1 MSAWEPPGVGGA
13 RMLEVSGGPLP
24 HRHPDR
30 VTGAV
35 PVLTWRLVLLVLA
48 VFAFVLAAFIRP
60 RWDVDWTPLGFA
72 FVAASLIVEGG
83 P

>member
-1 MSAWEPPGVGGA
+1 M
-13 RMLEVSGGPLP
+13 
-24 HRHPDR
+24 
-30 VTGAV
+30 
-35 PVLTWRLVLLVLA
+35 LTWRVVLLFAAIV
-48 VFAFVLAAFIRP
+48 AFVVAAFVRP